1 MNEIFKNI
9 VKYIAAKF
17 PGPFMDYMRAQIASS
32 EVKTSS
38 LYDITKVA
46 YSATSLDELY
56 KSIHVNISKL
66 MYAEN
71 MFIALH
77 DIKEDLIKFPY
88 YVDKYD
94 DHVYSLPN

>member
-38 LYDITKVA
+38 LYEITKVA

-56 KSIHVNISKL
+56 KSIHVNCIT
-66 MYAEN
+66 
-71 MFIALH
+71 
-77 DIKEDLIKFPY
+77 
-88 YVDKYD
+88 
-94 DHVYSLPN
+94 